1 MPDVSLPTSL
11 LHESPLCP
19 ALWPFS
25 LDLLPQESCLVGG
38 VVRDVLLGRQ
48 ADYLDLDFVMP
59 ERSVETAR
67 AIAQQYSAGFVVLD
81 AERQIAR
88 VVFEK
93 ATVDFALQEGATLEQ
108 DLKRRD
114 FTINAM
120 AYNPHTQTLVDPLDG
135 YGDLLR
141 RCLRMVSEQNLR
153 DDPLRLLRAYR
164 QSAQLGFE
172 LEEATAIAIQNQA
185 HGLAHVAAERVQ
197 SELNTL
203 LATARGT
210 DWLRR
215 AWAAGLLAAWL
226 PSATAVSLEQ
236 VQSINRLEEALVQLW
251 PTLLTPDPTHTKSA
265 LGKSGYGALARLVA
279 LTAPEAEVAE
289 QELQRLKF
297 SRLEVRTAG
306 MVRQLLPQLA
316 ATPLSVR
323 EQFFLFQTV
332 GSLFPVLALMG
343 WVSQGETGIA
353 SGPIDDPI
361 DGPIDDRIDGPI
373 DGQADGILDTLQ
385 NSAIAPLIRHY
396 LDPNDPVAHPKPML
410 GGKDLMRILDLKP
423 GPHLGKLLTE
433 LQVAQ
438 AEGVVRSRE
447 AAIVWSEAYIQS
459 EEFQQMYRD
468 RR

>member
-19 ALWPFS
+19 ALWPFR
-25 LDLLPQESCLVGG
+25 LDLLPRESYLVGG

-67 AIAQQYSAGFVVLD
+67 AIAQQYNAGFVVLD

-93 ATVDFALQEGATLEQ
+93 ATVDFALQEGSSLEQ

-135 YGDLLR
+135 YGDLQR
-141 RCLRMVSEQNLR
+141 RCLRMVSEENLW

-172 LEEATAIAIQNQA
+172 LEEAIAIQNQA
-185 HGLAHVAAERVQ
+185 HGLAQVAAERVQ

-203 LATARGT
+203 LATPRGT
-210 DWLRR
+210 DWLDR

-226 PSATAVSLEQ
+226 PSATAASLEQ
-236 VQSINRLEEALVQLW
+236 VRSINLLEGTIAQLW
-251 PTLLTPDPTHTKSA
+251 PTLLTLDPSHTKSA
-265 LGKSGYGALARLVA
+265 LGKFGYGALARLVA
-279 LTAPEAEVAE
+279 LTASEAEAAE

-316 ATPLSVR
+316 AAPLSVR

-332 GSLFPVLALMG
+332 GTLFPVLALMG
-343 WVSQGETGIA
+343 WVSEREAA
-353 SGPIDDPI
+353 SSPFDTAIN
-361 DGPIDDRIDGPI
+361 
-373 DGQADGILDTLQ
+373 GQPDAILETLQ
-385 NSAIAPLIRHY
+385 NSAIAPLVRHY
-396 LDPNDPVAHPKPML
+396 IDPSDPVAHPKPML
-410 GGKDLMRILDLKP
+410 GGRDLMQILDLKP

-438 AEGVVRSRE
+438 AEGEVRSRE
-447 AAIVWSEAYIQS
+447 AAIVWSQTYIQS
-459 EEFQQMYRD
+459 EEFQQIYQ
-468 RR
+468 RRR